1 MNFYVSFFGCR
12 TNQAEIQEWIIELEN
27 HGYRLTDDIEEA
39 EFGILNTCSV
49 TEKAERD
56 VIRFL
61 SKVYRKSN
69 IPWVVAGCT
78 IANIDRSLEKRYS
91 NYIFLD
97 NIEKK
102 GITDLIRER
111 FPFSDNVIFHSSF
124 RSRFFLKVQ
133 DGCNFN
139 CSFCIVPSLR
149 GKSASIPPEE
159 LVEKAVYYS
168 SLGYREVILTGINL
182 SSYGYDLFPR
192 RNILELIEALSKI
205 DDIDIIRLSSLDPRF
220 IDYNLIKELSRT
232 EKIAHSFH
240 FSFQSGNDS
249 ILRSMKRSSKV
260 KDYRKILEDF
270 TSFFPDAN
278 YGADFIL
285 GFPGEGEKE
294 YLETYEF
301 VKKSK
306 LNYFHAFPFSP
317 RKGTKAETMEPVPD
331 KIIRKRVLE
340 FRELNR
346 EKKLRFRE
354 KARGKITEGILIE
367 EKDNYSLVTTKNY
380 ISVRVPAEKGLKKR
394 LVRVKITKIVN
405 ENLCEGEIVKTP

>member
-27 HGYRLTDDIEEA
+27 SGYRLTDNIEEA

-56 VIRFL
+56 VIRFI

-69 IPWVVAGCT
+69 IPWIIAGCT
-78 IANIDRSLEKRYS
+78 VANSDGSLRKRYS
-91 NYIFLD
+91 HYLFLD

-102 GITDLIRER
+102 GIIDLIREK
-111 FPFSDNVIFHSSF
+111 FPFIDNVIFHSSF

-149 GKSASIPPEE
+149 GKSVSTPPEE
-159 LVEKAVYYS
+159 LVDKAKYYS

-192 RNILELIEALSKI
+192 KNILGLIKSLSNIK
-205 DDIDIIRLSSLDPRF
+205 DIDIVRLSSLDPRYLDF
-220 IDYNLIKELSRT
+220 NFIKELSRID
-232 EKIAHSFH
+232 KIAHSFH
-240 FSFQSGNDS
+240 FSFQSGNDQ

-260 KDYRKILEDF
+260 KEYKKILEDF
-270 TSFFPDAN
+270 SSFYPDAN

-294 YLETYEF
+294 YMETYEF
-301 VKKSK
+301 VKNSR
-306 LNYFHAFPFSP
+306 LNYLHSFPFSP
-317 RKGTKAETMEPVPD
+317 RKGTKAETMGTLPD
-331 KIIRKRVLE
+331 KVIRKRVLD
-340 FRELNR
+340 FKELNR
-346 EKKLRFRE
+346 DKKLKYRE
-354 KARGKITEGILIE
+354 KFRGKIVEGILIE
-367 EKDNYSLVTTKNY
+367 ENEHYALVTTKNY
-380 ISVRVPAEKGLKKR
+380 LSVRVPSSKGMKKK
-394 LVRVKITKIVN
+394 LVNVKITKIVN
-405 ENLCEGEIVKTP
+405 ENLCEGKIVKTS

>member
-61 SKVYRKSN
+61 SKIYKKSN
-69 IPWVVAGCT
+69 IPWIVTGCT
-78 IANIDRSLEKRYS
+78 ISNNDRSLDKRYS
-91 NYIFLD
+91 NYLFLN

-102 GITDLIRER
+102 GIIELIREK
-111 FPFSDNVIFHSSF
+111 FPFSNNVIFHSSF

-149 GKSASIPPEE
+149 GKSVSITPEE
-159 LVEKAVYYS
+159 LVEKAEYYS

-192 RNILELIEALSKI
+192 RNILDLTKSLSKVK
-205 DDIDIIRLSSLDPRF
+205 DIDIIRMSSLDPRF
-220 IDYNLIKELSRT
+220 IDFKFIKELSGIA
-232 EKIAHSFH
+232 KIANSFH

-249 ILRSMKRSSKV
+249 ILRSMKRNSKV
-260 KDYRKILEDF
+260 KDYRKLLGDF
-270 TSFFPDAN
+270 SSFFPDAN

-294 YLETYEF
+294 YMETYEF
-301 VKKSK
+301 VKNSQ
-306 LNYFHAFPFSP
+306 LNYIHAFPFSP
-317 RKGTKAETMEPVPD
+317 RRGTKAETMEPVPG
-331 KIIRKRVLE
+331 KTVRKRVLE

-346 EKKLRFRE
+346 EKKLRYRE
-354 KARGKITEGILIE
+354 KLRGKTLEGILIE

-380 ISVRVPAEKGLKKR
+380 ISVRVPTIKGFKKR
-394 LVRVKITKIVN
+394 LVKVRVTKIVN

>member
-27 HGYRLTDDIEEA
+27 HGYRLTDNIEEA

-56 VIRFL
+56 VIRFI

-78 IANIDRSLEKRYS
+78 VANSDNSLAKRYS
-91 NYIFLD
+91 HYLFLD

-102 GITDLIRER
+102 GIIDLIREK
-111 FPFSDNVIFHSSF
+111 FPFNDNVIFHSSF

-149 GKSASIPPEE
+149 GKSVSIPPEE
-159 LVEKAVYYS
+159 LVEKAKYYS

-192 RNILELIEALSKI
+192 RNILELIESLAGIS
-205 DDIDIIRLSSLDPRF
+205 DIDIVRLSSIDPRY
-220 IDYNLIKELSRT
+220 IDYNFIKELSKI

-260 KDYRKILEDF
+260 KDYKKIMDDF
-270 TSFFPDAN
+270 SSFFPEAN

-301 VKKSK
+301 VKRSR
-306 LNYFHAFPFSP
+306 LTYLHSFPFSP
-317 RKGTKAETMEPVPD
+317 RRGTKAETMEPLPD
-331 KIIRKRVLE
+331 KTVKKRVQDFKEMNRDKKLKY
-340 FRELNR
+340 R
-346 EKKLRFRE
+346 EKFRG
-354 KARGKITEGILIE
+354 RILDGILIE
-367 EKDNYSLVTTKNY
+367 ENENYALVTTKNY
-380 ISVRVPAEKGLKKR
+380 LSVRVPSSKGMKKR
-394 LVRVKITKIVN
+394 LVKVKITRIVN
-405 ENLCEGEIVKTP
+405 ENLCEGTIDKTP